1 MFAQGDLQIMNIGR
15 PQFTL
20 RHLRDPSA
28 TEMAEL
34 LQVRRKAKLPGR
46 ARASGELGEAEE
58 KC

>member
-1 MFAQGDLQIMNIGR
+1 MNIGR

-58 KC
+58 NC